1 MTKFRSI
8 FRGVLAIS
16 LTAIFF
22 VPGIA
27 QERNPIDPPGAYSKI
42 ATTFFARTKNCRSR
56 ILNDQKINCVID
68 TIWEFF
74 DVSKDRHLSPAE
86 INRFFRILSAEVA
99 YKKYVSELEKFTSSA
114 HGNNFSDIPKN
125 NELAAAIGVG
135 AIGAILTPI
144 LLANFD
150 YDNNGLLS
158 RDELFHD
165 TELNDYFPSF
175 QSKSRQIP
183 QEMEE
188 VYRRLALALGPWLS
202 QADTFKRTKSRRRNT
217 LTPGESAKEHGVPDS
232 EPNTKG
238 DALDSVFSSVGKLKR
253 GGENISAKKETTK
266 KIHLKR
272 KDYVSKI
279 KLYEFEVR
287 RIDTFSKKNV
297 IGLRFAIRNEGDR
310 TVKRVEVTVYF
321 NDKQGKPILEKKF
334 FPVSWSS
341 IYGGELLKPNY
352 VKRMEEGKY
361 YTIKELGPEWKEGAA
376 RAEVSDIEFS
386 SE

>member
-1 MTKFRSI
+1 MKKLRSI
-8 FRGVLAIS
+8 FFGILVIL
-16 LTAIFF
+16 LTTVIF
-22 VPGIA
+22 VPGMA
-27 QERNPIDPPGAYSKI
+27 QERNSIDPPGTYSKI
-42 ATTFFARTKNCRSR
+42 ATTFLTQAKKCRARA
-56 ILNDQKINCVID
+56 LDDQQINCVVD

-99 YKKYVSELEKFTSSA
+99 YKEYVSELEKLKSSV
-114 HGNNFSDIPKN
+114 HGNNVSVVPEN
-125 NELAAAIGVG
+125 NELAAAIGAG

-150 YDNNGLLS
+150 YDSNGLLS

-165 TELNDYFPSF
+165 TEINNFLSSF
-175 QSKSRQIP
+175 QSKPRQIP
-183 QEMEE
+183 DEMEK
-188 VYRRLALALGPWLS
+188 VYRRLAQALGPWLS
-202 QADTFKRTKSRRRNT
+202 RGDTFKRTKSPLEST
-217 LTPGESAKEHGVPDS
+217 KTPGKAAKVPKAPES
-232 EPNTKG
+232 EPKAKDNT
-238 DALDSVFSSVGKLKR
+238 LDSVFRSVGKLKKD
-253 GGENISAKKETTK
+253 GGKINAEKKTTK
-266 KIHLKR
+266 KIHLEK
-272 KDYVSKI
+272 KNYISKI

-287 RIDTFSKKNV
+287 RIDTFSEKNAV
-297 IGLRFAIRNEGDR
+297 GLRFAIRNKGDR

-321 NDKQGKPILEKKF
+321 HDKQGKPILEKKF
-334 FPVSWSS
+334 FPVSSSS
-341 IYGGELLKPNY
+341 IYGSEPLKPNY